1 MAEGIGLLNQRTM
14 LLYHGFE
21 SLFLRANK
29 KRLLTFFVHL
39 LSFPFFSQKEALKK
53 GQYPLRVISLARF
66 IPYPK
71 FEYVKQGC
79 LKSSW
84 YFKVVHWFLHNFV
97 CIRKTRL
104 REQLAQLGCASCSRS
119 LVLRIQTKDTR
130 RDTCKKP
137 MKGYQPS
144 LRF

>member
-84 YFKVVHWFLHNFV
+84 YFKVVHSTTLFV
-97 CIRKTRL
+97 YVKQAIVPCFTYTNKRYKKRHVQKTN
-104 REQLAQLGCASCSRS
+104 A
-119 LVLRIQTKDTR
+119 
-130 RDTCKKP
+130 
-137 MKGYQPS
+137 QPS